1 MEGIFSRENY
11 TTEKSRKLIP
21 CKAQKWTFKPMSDD
35 NGQIIHQEKNN
46 CLSFNK
52 KQSSN
57 TTKVQSKS
65 MLHFLSNVV
74 KEAVQEMDT
83 PILQECNE
91 YDENQLW
98 LLNLAAKWS

>member
-1 MEGIFSRENY
+1 
-11 TTEKSRKLIP
+11 
-21 CKAQKWTFKPMSDD
+21 MSEES
-35 NGQIIHQEKNN
+35 GQIIHKEKNT

-52 KQSSN
+52 QSSN
-57 TTKVQSKS
+57 AKVQSKS